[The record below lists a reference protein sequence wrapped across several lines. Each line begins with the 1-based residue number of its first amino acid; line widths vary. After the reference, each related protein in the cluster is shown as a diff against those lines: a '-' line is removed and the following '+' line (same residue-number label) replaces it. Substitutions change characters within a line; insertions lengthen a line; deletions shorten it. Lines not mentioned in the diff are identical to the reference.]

1 MTVGGNDSDA
11 RTDTGTAETRVVII
25 GSGFGGYFA
34 ARRLGRLLRRTRTHI
49 VLLSDSDGMLY
60 APLLPDVAVG
70 ALDPRAVTV
79 PTATGLPGVQ
89 VLRGRATRVDGDA
102 SIVRYTDPD
111 GASHYLGYDRL
122 LVAVGSVTRL
132 LDIPGLAEHAIGLK
146 TNAEALYLR
155 DHVLTQFE
163 TANAMDTH
171 EQRRAALT
179 FVVVGAG
186 YAGTELAA
194 QMARLTD
201 RILPRYPNIHPDDVH
216 WLLIDVAHAVMPE
229 LGPEL
234 GDAALALLRR
244 RGVDV
249 RLGTSLKAV
258 TDTTITLTDDS
269 TLDCTTVIWC
279 AGITANPLIDSL
291 GLPTTRGRLVVSAD
305 LNIPGHP
312 WLYAIGDAA
321 AVPDLTKPTDEHGD
335 APLCPPTAQHAMR
348 QATAVARNIVA
359 SLGHGTARP
368 YRHRDLGL
376 VVDLGGPDAAATPM
390 GIHLRGR
397 AAKLVTRGY
406 HLYAL
411 PSLNRRT
418 RVVLDWALAARNPPD
433 DIAFGLVPPADALIT
448 AAEDHSAPS
457 NSEHDTS

>member
-1 MTVGGNDSDA
+1 MTTSPERTTHVGSDA
-11 RTDTGTAETRVVII
+11 NDPCVLII

-34 ARRLGRLLRRTRTHI
+34 ARRLSRLLRRTRTRI

-70 ALDPRAVTV
+70 ALDPRTVTV

-89 VLRGRATRVDGDA
+89 VLRGRATHVDDGA
-102 SIVRYTDPD
+102 RTVCYTDPD
-111 GASHYLGYDRL
+111 GAAHDLEYDQL
-122 LVAVGSVTRL
+122 LLAVGSVTRL

-155 DHVLTQFE
+155 DHVLTQLE
-163 TANAMDTH
+163 TANAMNTR

-179 FVVVGAG
+179 FVIVGAG

-201 RILPRYPNIHPDDVH
+201 RILARYPNIDADDIH

-234 GDAALALLRR
+234 GDAALALLHR

-249 RLGTSLKAV
+249 RLGTSLQAIS
-258 TDTTITLTDDS
+258 DSTITLTDGS
-269 TLDCTTVIWC
+269 TLDCATVIWC
-279 AGITANPLIDSL
+279 AGVTANPLIDSL
-291 GLPTTRGRLVVSAD
+291 GLPTKRGRLIVTD
-305 LNIPGHP
+305 TLNVPGHP
-312 WLYAIGDAA
+312 RLYAIGDAA
-321 AVPDLTKPTDEHGD
+321 AVPDVTKPTDEHGD
-335 APLCPPTAQHAMR
+335 PPLCPPTAQHAMR
-348 QATAVARNIVA
+348 QATAAARNIAA

-376 VVDLGGPDAAATPM
+376 VVDLGGPDAAATPI

-397 AAKLVTRGY
+397 VAKLVTRGY

-411 PSLNRRT
+411 PSMNRRT
-418 RVVLDWALAARNPPD
+418 RVLLDWALAASNPPD
-433 DIAFGLVPPADALIT
+433 DIALGLVPPANALIT
-448 AAEDHSAPS
+448 TAEDHSAPT